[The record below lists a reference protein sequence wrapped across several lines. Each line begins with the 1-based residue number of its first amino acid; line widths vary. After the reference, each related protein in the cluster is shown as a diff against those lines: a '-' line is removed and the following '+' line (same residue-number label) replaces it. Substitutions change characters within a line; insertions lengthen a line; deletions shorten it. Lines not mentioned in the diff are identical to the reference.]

1 MSRYGILRSKE
12 FKEHLN
18 QRRYEREVEERLE
31 EERIQ
36 EQNRQRQ
43 ISEKI
48 EKEKRKLQET
58 FESLKSDWRSELFP
72 QEEQFEPV
80 EIIEEIKV
88 IVPEKLKSNWRK
100 ELNEGMTTSGGEIQL
115 APTDVPLDTLD
126 AANAASFTASV
137 GGFDPQAPQDGLSG
151 AQIVPNGTGSGSNG
165 GFNLGRSYLSFNGV
179 GFDDTGAS
187 SPEFDNKRH
196 VILTPVDTS
205 RATTIEISAIVG
217 NGSNGGE
224 APSVNQDLQLWYTD
238 ASEPN
243 TITAA
248 LDDTGNF
255 ITVVPY
261 NGSGSLRTY
270 SVTLPSNEFNNLRR
284 QGIQFVLFQD
294 QGINPTTTNDN
305 YGITQIKVK
314 RTTPISVIAPLDTP
328 EAVSFMR
335 VGTGPNMETPEQR
348 YRRITQQ
355 LLASKKYTTT
365 KFGSNYPGS
374 NFSGLKGVS
383 ASPIGKQA
391 SYDTWSRAS
400 ERNAAQ
406 ASSTFT
412 DVETDYQP
420 GITFTTQYADPSDT
434 GPYKVSVAG
443 PTNVGAA
450 LPRQSVGVGG
460 WIAAAMSPARI
471 AADEIFKTDQ
481 KNAEISRIEKEIE
494 LRIAHRS
501 HMDKTFKDI
510 VARGGPDFRHKVGD
524 MDRQISNLQNQLKS
538 LKSQPVPSP
547 QNLLTPQ
554 QLANIDK
561 QIKDLQRQSEKN
573 KQDAVNN
580 QWRAVGELAMGALQ
594 AAALLSPIPGDE
606 AIVAGA
612 LAVKTGA
619 GSAGARAFA
628 KANPGKYNPF
638 LSDRVNRYFRNS
650 YEPQRQLDNTPPRSK
665 MNYPP
670 IDQPSPGTNIE
681 LQKAAER
688 LYKKMGLKGS

>member
-36 EQNRQRQ
+36 EQTRQRQ

-58 FESLKSDWRSELFP
+58 FESLKSDWRSELSP
-72 QEEQFEPV
+72 QEEQV
-80 EIIEEIKV
+80 EIVEELNIK
-88 IVPEKLKSNWRK
+88 VPEKLKSNWRK
-100 ELNEGMTTSGGEIQL
+100 ELNERMTTGGSEIQL

-126 AANAASFTASV
+126 AANAASFTDTINATST
-137 GGFDPQAPQDGLSG
+137 PELQDGLAG
-151 AQIVPNGTGSGSNG
+151 AQIVSNGTGSGSNG

-179 GFDDTGAS
+179 GGDATG
-187 SPEFDNKRH
+187 PGREEFDNIRLA
-196 VILTPVDTS
+196 ILTPVDAS

-224 APSVNQDLQLWYTD
+224 APSVGQDIILWYTD
-238 ASEPN
+238 PENPVDN
-243 TITAA
+243 VTAA

-270 SVTLPSNEFNNLRR
+270 SVTLPSNEFNNLRK
-284 QGIQFVLFQD
+284 QGIQFILLQD

-305 YGITQIKVK
+305 FGITEIKIK

-328 EAVSFMR
+328 EAVSFFR
-335 VGTGPNMETPEQR
+335 VGTEPNRETPKQR
-348 YRRITQQ
+348 YRRVVQQ
-355 LLASKKYTTT
+355 LLASRSYTNQM
-365 KFGSNYPGS
+365 FGSNFPGTGAVPPGE
-374 NFSGLKGVS
+374 SGDTPGVEIANYQKKLS
-383 ASPIGKQA
+383 KYQKDLAAYEKYTAASKKE
-391 SYDTWSRAS
+391 S
-400 ERNAAQ
+400 ERLSKAV
-406 ASSTFT
+406 
-412 DVETDYQP
+412 D
-420 GITFTTQYADPSDT
+420 
-434 GPYKVSVAG
+434 
-443 PTNVGAA
+443 
-450 LPRQSVGVGG
+450 
-460 WIAAAMSPARI
+460 
-471 AADEIFKTDQ
+471 
-481 KNAEISRIEKEIE
+481 
-494 LRIAHRS
+494 
-501 HMDKTFKDI
+501 
-510 VARGGPDFRHKVGD
+510 VARAEYLKPGQTVAQRQQSLQKLQAAIKAGTDHASFGLRNPDKVP
-524 MDRQISNLQNQLKS
+524 IKPTPPTLQT
-538 LKSQPVPSP
+538 KSQ
-547 QNLLTPQ
+547 LTPQ

-594 AAALLSPIPGDE
+594 AAALLNPIPGDE

-628 KANPGKYNPF
+628 KENPGKYNPF
-638 LSDRVNRYFRNS
+638 LPDRVNRYFMNS
-650 YEPQRQLDNTPPRSK
+650 YEPQGQLISEKRKLKSPEEVLNKIPGYYDGKPAPLGF
-665 MNYPP
+665 P
-670 IDQPSPGTNIE
+670 DQPPPQQLPNGFHPDYGQRGSMYNTLDKTSAMSMPPTGNPEIDKKVE
-681 LQKAAER
+681 KA
-688 LYKKMGLKGS
+688 KKQPK